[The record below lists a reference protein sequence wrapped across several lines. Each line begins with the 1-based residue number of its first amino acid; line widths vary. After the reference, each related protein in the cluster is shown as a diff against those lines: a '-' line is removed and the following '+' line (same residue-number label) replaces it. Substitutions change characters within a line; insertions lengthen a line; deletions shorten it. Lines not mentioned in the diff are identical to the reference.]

1 MSKKK
6 GLFSWLGLGR
16 QQEEAV
22 EEVTDVVE
30 TSVETSDVSEEKIAE
45 NVEEIQ
51 GESLVIDD
59 IVVDNI
65 LAEPEPE
72 P

>member
-65 LAEPEPE
+65 LA
-72 P
+72 

>member
-30 TSVETSDVSEEKIAE
+30 TSVETLDVSEEKIAE

-51 GESLVIDD
+51 SESLVIDD
-59 IVVDNI
+59 VFVDNI

-72 P
+72 

>member
-65 LAEPEPE
+65 LAEPEP
-72 P
+72 

>member
-65 LAEPEPE
+65 LAEP
-72 P
+72 

>member
-1 MSKKK
+1 M
-6 GLFSWLGLGR
+6 GR

-65 LAEPEPE
+65 LAEP
-72 P
+72 